1 MWRATAPPTVPSM
14 TDYSLRS
21 PDANGTLNE
30 VAITP
35 EQALDLGA
43 GRAVHEHQCVGAQCV
58 HGCRDTGP
66 TP

>member
-1 MWRATAPPTVPSM
+1 M